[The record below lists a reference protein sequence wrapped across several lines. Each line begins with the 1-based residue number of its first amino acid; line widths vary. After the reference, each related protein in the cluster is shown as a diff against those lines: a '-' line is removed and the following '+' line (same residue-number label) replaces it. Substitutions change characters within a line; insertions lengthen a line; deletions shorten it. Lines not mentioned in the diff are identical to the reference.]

1 MATAMKKCKVCGKDY
16 PYCKTVVKAGVFRYQ
31 DVACC
36 PEHGSIY
43 LARVQASR
51 AGTTIAEKPTEIA
64 ESTFDEL
71 HTMIVAEMDTM
82 NDEDALDED
91 LDDDVEESVFK

>member
-82 NDEDALDED
+82 NDEDDLDED